1 MCSACSRRRTTCNY
15 SEVDRR
21 RGKLKKD
28 ETDALQEKVKSLE
41 NIITVLSLSSDNDAR
56 DLLHAIRDKAPL
68 PSGVSSQFSEALAM
82 WQASREKDIEFN
94 ASVSTNLFA
103 PDKTMCHV

>member
-1 MCSACSRRRTTCNY
+1 MCSACSRRRTTCTY

-41 NIITVLSLSSDNDAR
+41 SIITVLSLSSENDAR
-56 DLLHAIRDKAPL
+56 DLLQAIRDKAPL
-68 PSGVSSQFSEALAM
+68 PSGVSTQFSEALAQ

-94 ASVSTNLFA
+94 ASVSTNLVT
-103 PDKTMCHV
+103 PENPLS